1 MLEHIFTTLIYILTV
16 IEEQG
21 SYIENTDIIEFFLK
35 QNGLFFAFCVKYRIL
50 NSNKIKLIIKSQFP
64 EIRLF
69 FFKINNELSK
79 LH

>member
-1 MLEHIFTTLIYILTV
+1 MLEHIFTALIYILTV

-21 SYIENTDIIEFFLK
+21 SYIENTDIIEFFL
-35 QNGLFFAFCVKYRIL
+35 NGLFFAFCVKYRIL

-69 FFKINNELSK
+69 FFEINSELLK